1 MMMMIINIINHH
13 YCYSFKT
20 SFLIFGFAF
29 FSNSWAC
36 MLRLKVSGFRCMP
49 HLYCA
54 AAFVGSVV
62 MLMVNSGMSSEMH
75 RLTKYLPRCR
85 NSLGHGRKPV
95 EGWSFAP
102 PCPHLKK

>member
-1 MMMMIINIINHH
+1 MLISLIIIIIIHLK
-13 YCYSFKT
+13 S

-75 RLTKYLPRCR
+75 RLTKCLPRCR

-95 EGWSFAP
+95 EGWSSAP
-102 PCPHLKK
+102 PRPYLKK